1 MLDLDHPGS
10 RHVLE
15 AARIEDLAGF
25 RRA

>member
-1 MLDLDHPGS
+1 MLDLDRLGS